1 VTDLERR
8 KLLRNLARGISRAA
22 DRAHAELYPPQR
34 RPPGA
39 LREAE
44 FLSACTRCGKCSQ
57 ACPEKAIFVF
67 TESAERLA
75 ATPVMLPDERACALC
90 DGWPCASACEDGALR
105 VPADDAPHDAYGL
118 GVVRIAS
125 ERCLAYLGPE
135 CGACV
140 GLCPRQLQ
148 GMRLRAW
155 KPEVVPEQCVGCGV
169 CIEACPTD
177 PPAIELV
184 ALSTKPS

>member
-1 VTDLERR
+1 MTDLERR
-8 KLLRNLARGISRAA
+8 KLLRNLVRGIGQAAARASA
-22 DRAHAELYPPQR
+22 DLHPPQR

-44 FLSACTRCGKCSQ
+44 FLSACTRCGKCSE
-57 ACPEKAIFVF
+57 ACPEKAVFVY

-75 ATPVMLPDERACALC
+75 GTPVMLPDERPCTLC
-90 DGWPCASACEDGALR
+90 DGWPCAAACEDGALH
-105 VPADDAPHDAYGL
+105 VPADDAQLHAYRLGL
-118 GVVRIAS
+118 VRIAT

-148 GMRLRAW
+148 GMRLSAW
-155 KPEVVPEQCVGCGV
+155 KPEVDPEQCVGCGV

-184 ALSTKPS
+184 PLSVKPS